1 MAKRNRK
8 SKKVAAS
15 KTDKEKQ
22 AEFELCSFDLMLK
35 RMVKRGVI
43 V

>member
-1 MAKRNRK
+1 MAKRNHE
-8 SKKVAAS
+8 SKKIAAN

-35 RMVKRGVI
+35 RMVRRGVI